1 MYKIRYFITAESPL
15 LFTVNEGD
23 GNMVSSLDYIP
34 GSAMR
39 GFFAGEYIR
48 KKNLYTNN
56 AHLDTDFYD
65 WFLNEGL
72 IFTPGYLV
80 VNIENKQYNLLPT
93 PLFLQKLKKEEEG
106 LNLLKMKPEDKTE
119 NSLPVLEFWTLVG
132 DQVLKRKPEMEMHFH
147 IQRNIPSD
155 FNRNRIKSKEE
166 EKEIFNYQALR
177 RGQVFGGYIQ
187 GEETKL
193 KQFMSLFDNKKM
205 PAYLGRSRTT
215 EYGRVNVEILPI
227 EKNAADELIIF
238 NEENTCLMILTSPL
252 ILYNEYGYPNISIQ
266 ALEDYLNKLA
276 GTFKVEIM
284 QSFARTY
291 IRESFVSH
299 WKLRKPADHVMI
311 AGSSFVLSFSGGDL
325 SEYQNFLK
333 VIRKNGIGF
342 CRGEG
347 FGQVNILSIDSDLI
361 PQERFFS
368 FYDEKEFIDLPDVNM
383 PTTARK
389 VFCRIIERI
398 LNDTFVH
405 EGMQDAEYYFD
416 SLTGKPD
423 DYLSSHLIGRL
434 EMMLEGSDTAAEFIN
449 KIELLRATALDKLK
463 KLNDQNITLLDKLKR
478 PSEDLIGEIMNL
490 AGYHKIK
497 EFMDDN
503 NIAYEL
509 QQNTRE
515 HLYKVY
521 WTSFFRALRDL
532 NKSRITEERGH
543 NDE

>member
-1 MYKIRYFITAESPL
+1 MYRIKYFITAESPL

-23 GNMVSSLDYIP
+23 ANMVRSLDYIP

-48 KKNLYTNN
+48 KKHLSTNN
-56 AHLDTDFYD
+56 AHLDISFHD
-65 WFLNEGL
+65 WFLNDGL
-72 IFTPGYLV
+72 IFAPGYLV
-80 VNIENKQYNLLPT
+80 VNIEDKQYNLLPT
-93 PLFLQKLKKEEEG
+93 PLFLQKVKKEEKG
-106 LNLLKMKPEDKTE
+106 LNLLKIKPEDKTE
-119 NSLPVLEFWTLVG
+119 KSSPVLGFWTLVG
-132 DQVLKRKPEMEMHFH
+132 DQVLERKPEMEMHFH

-155 FNRNRIKSKEE
+155 FNRNRIESKEE

-193 KQFMSLFDNKKM
+193 KQFMSLFDNKKI

-238 NEENTCLMILTSPL
+238 NEEATCLMILTSPL
-252 ILYNEYGYPNISIQ
+252 ILYNEYGYANISVRT
-266 ALEDYLNKLA
+266 LEDYLNKLA
-276 GTFKVEIM
+276 GTIKIEII
-284 QSFARTY
+284 QSFARTFT
-291 IRESFVSH
+291 RESFVSH
-299 WKLRKPADHVMI
+299 WKLRKPADHVMT

-347 FGQVNILSIDSDLI
+347 FGQVNFLSIDSDLI

-383 PTTARK
+383 PITAKK
-389 VFCRIIERI
+389 VFCRIIEKM
-398 LNDTFVH
+398 LNDTFVY